1 MLLDRGALVQEGA
14 VYRPTGT
21 IDSLE
26 VPETL
31 HALIAAR
38 LDGLSAAERRM
49 IQDAAVLGKT
59 FSRSALAALS
69 GTPEYELEP
78 LLSSLVRKEVLTLQA
93 DPRSPERGQYG
104 FLQDLLK
111 RVAYETLSKKERRA
125 RHLAAA
131 EYLEGSFGS
140 ADAEIVEVVASHY
153 VAAYEAAPDAPDA
166 EQIRLK
172 AQEQIARAAERA
184 ASLAAPEEAQRY
196 FEQAA
201 ELADDPLD
209 QARLLERAGE
219 MALTR
224 TCEAEAEDR
233 YRRALDLF
241 EQAGETHPAARV
253 TARLAEVDWQ
263 TGRLDEGLTRM
274 ERAYEVLAED
284 EPDEDFAILAAQLGR
299 LYFFRGELDLAKER
313 VEAALAVAESHW
325 LPGLLADALVSE
337 ANVADGQGRPEKAL
351 ALTRHALELAI
362 EHDIPS
368 AASRASYNLVDL
380 LRGRD
385 RYDEARAELDRAI
398 ALARKVGNR
407 RWERALLVQSIY
419 VLTVA
424 GQLAEARRVLAAE
437 FDESS
442 VVVGVYGVALLSA
455 VPLLELASGTN
466 VETARFLAE
475 GGGYA
480 TSADFQ
486 ERSAYASAMAF
497 ALRQEGANADALDW
511 AEQALEAMAILGAV
525 SESVKNGFGEAV
537 EAALA
542 LRDLDKAD
550 ELIRRIEDLKT
561 GVQPPFLRA
570 QAARFRARLSE
581 LQGRSEDVEQQFKTA
596 EQIFREYG
604 IPFWLALTQLEHAE
618 WLGEQGATP
627 EAEGLAEEARAAFE
641 RLEATPWIERAS
653 RLATVVPA

>member
-1 MLLDRGALVQEGA
+1 
-14 VYRPTGT
+14 
-21 IDSLE
+21 
-26 VPETL
+26 
-31 HALIAAR
+31 
-38 LDGLSAAERRM
+38 
-49 IQDAAVLGKT
+49 
-59 FSRSALAALS
+59 
-69 GTPEYELEP
+69 
-78 LLSSLVRKEVLTLQA
+78 
-93 DPRSPERGQYG
+93 
-104 FLQDLLK
+104 
-111 RVAYETLSKKERRA
+111 
-125 RHLAAA
+125 
-131 EYLEGSFGS
+131 
-140 ADAEIVEVVASHY
+140 
-153 VAAYEAAPDAPDA
+153 
-166 EQIRLK
+166 
-172 AQEQIARAAERA
+172 
-184 ASLAAPEEAQRY
+184 
-196 FEQAA
+196 
-201 ELADDPLD
+201 
-209 QARLLERAGE
+209 
-219 MALTR
+219 
-224 TCEAEAEDR
+224 
-233 YRRALDLF
+233 
-241 EQAGETHPAARV
+241 
-253 TARLAEVDWQ
+253 
-263 TGRLDEGLTRM
+263 
-274 ERAYEVLAED
+274 
-284 EPDEDFAILAAQLGR
+284 
-299 LYFFRGELDLAKER
+299 

-385 RYDEARAELDRAI
+385 RYDEARAELDRAV

-424 GQLAEARRVLAAE
+424 GQLAEARRVFAAE

-455 VPLLELASGTN
+455 VPLLELAAGTN
-466 VETARFLAE
+466 VETARYLAA

-486 ERSAYASAMAF
+486 ERSAYASAKAF

-550 ELIRRIEDLKT
+550 ELIRRIEDLKA

-627 EAEGLAEEARAAFE
+627 EAEGLAEEARAVFE
-641 RLEATPWIERAS
+641 RLEATPWIERLS